1 MRCQYCGYLDSKV
14 IDSRPTEEG
23 SAIRR
28 RRECLRCGRRFTT
41 YEKIETSPIMVVK
54 KDMRREPFNASK
66 MKEGLIHAC
75 QKRPI
80 SMKDIDN
87 IVEKVEKQVYAAGED
102 EISSRRIGEAVMA
115 ELKRAGRGGLC
126 ALRVRVP
133 AVYRCF
139 QLHGRAEQAGSGKQ
153 GPSGKRISFA
163 PRSFPSAGRQTVE
176 KPLIDRPRPRTALRW
191 FAGRMLRHKA

>member
-28 RRECLRCGRRFTT
+28 RRECLRCHMRFTT
-41 YEKIETSPIMVVK
+41 YEVVETSPIMVVK

-115 ELKRAGRGGLC
+115 ELKQLDEVAYVRFASVYRQFTDVSSFMDELNKLVLEGK
-126 ALRVRVP
+126 ALR
-133 AVYRCF
+133 
-139 QLHGRAEQAGSGKQ
+139 
-153 GPSGKRISFA
+153 
-163 PRSFPSAGRQTVE
+163 E
-176 KPLIDRPRPRTALRW
+176 KE
-191 FAGRMLRHKA
+191 